1 MQAAMMEPSRTP
13 SIRWLKMRERMTAD
27 VTRVTSKYTLNFP
40 NSLLQLREAY
50 FTNPSA
56 LIMATWGFISR
67 TTPMD
72 CTRQPT
78 SSKAMDIPS
87 FEGCTPFVKSIF
99 RSINAENMKEKGN
112 WSRISIM
119 SRLLLLFRINQ
130 NCPIINSILM
140 MNVQVPKDRELFR
153 LNT

>member
-13 SIRWLKMRERMTAD
+13 STRWLKMRERMTAD

-78 SSKAMDIPS
+78 SSKAMDIP
-87 FEGCTPFVKSIF
+87 
-99 RSINAENMKEKGN
+99 
-112 WSRISIM
+112 
-119 SRLLLLFRINQ
+119 
-130 NCPIINSILM
+130 
-140 MNVQVPKDRELFR
+140 
-153 LNT
+153 